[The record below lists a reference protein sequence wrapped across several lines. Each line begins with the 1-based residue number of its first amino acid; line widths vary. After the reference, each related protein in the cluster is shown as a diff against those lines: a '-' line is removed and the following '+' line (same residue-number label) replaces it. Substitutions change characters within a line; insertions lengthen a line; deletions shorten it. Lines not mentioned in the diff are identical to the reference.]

1 MLETLATSCIMEFLL
16 FTWKGRI
23 FLGFLFASHLRCF
36 DGLNNGS
43 DLLFF
48 FFILFLTRFNLVS
61 LMLQRR
67 EKEEEERG
75 IEFMSFNQSRAERS
89 ESLSRRHGR
98 SGIYSQ
104 QQRSFAGGGGAA
116 PPTSPALSTNKSFKK
131 SGTGQGGQSRM
142 GPTTTL
148 SSESNVVVATTR
160 ATPNGVRVQS
170 QLHDVPVLGAGKPID
185 SYVPKSS
192 RALPKAPSSQSELA
206 SAAADSSTPG
216 TPSKGDV
223 SKSFPLQFGSISPGF
238 MNGMQI
244 PARTTSAPPNLDE
257 QKRDQDILQARHD
270 SYKSIPTMS
279 IPSAPKPQKKNVV
292 SANQPNIVESHP
304 SSQAKR
310 DSQVQIPVAPIAT
323 TAQKSTATPIPG
335 ISMPISYQQPQI
347 PLQFGGPG
355 AQMQSQGIRASSL
368 QLPMPLP
375 VGNASQVQQQIF
387 VPGLQSH
394 PLQPQGMMHQGQSL
408 GFTPQMGH
416 QLAPQL
422 GNLGIGVT
430 SQFTPQQQV
439 GIFGG
444 PRRTVKITHPDTHE
458 ELKLDK
464 RTDMHSDVGSSGPR
478 VHPLVP
484 PQSQPIQTFS
494 PAHPINYYS
503 PIQPNSYNSSM
514 FFQSPTSLPLTSA
527 QMTLSSSATRYNYP
541 VGQGGPPIS
550 FVNPSVH
557 NPLPVSKAGPPMHGI
572 TELAN
577 LEHPRD
583 GFVVTPFAP
592 SASVQ
597 VTVKPS
603 VTPLAEKVVTS
614 VTVSSS
620 ATKGESPKLVRQ
632 PSGEASVFSQQ
643 VDSEINLDSCLQQP
657 KSIAESSDSM
667 SLPVT
672 VKHSASVP
680 LHGLPP
686 SPSPVP
692 PTPVEESATAVNITE
707 GQGREPVRSSNSLK
721 DQKRRPSKKEPQLSQ
736 QQHQAGSSDVAGS
749 LKSPLSKLSGDN
761 SSSDDARQASINPEK
776 RVGELTN
783 VSSMPPN
790 VEPSVYSS
798 SDADGDKAL
807 TSTSVSSGLILE
819 AAGEA
824 LQDAHAGSCDAS
836 TMLDD
841 GGLDGE
847 GDPCEPSKSVCLEA
861 DGNTS
866 KKLDDSLLTKQND
879 CAMLDVGLKQETKV
893 IEEQRNTRRPDGS
906 SQDCSNSEMHSG
918 SNVSEP
924 TEGKEEEEVVPHVAV
939 SDNVE
944 EMNVGESSCAE
955 TKFVDVNSAS
965 GRSSE
970 VVRTVDNL
978 VRPLNISSSSID
990 GTTAPSHYSSTDA
1003 LEYETS
1009 SAASK
1014 TGSERS
1020 TLCQE
1025 VAMTGSGILSQESTT
1040 APYSAS
1046 SEVTWKHEGRG
1057 TERTIG
1063 GQTYTSLLESKDKI
1077 SMEQNRAM
1085 SSAEKKKL
1093 WKECLLKADAAG
1105 ITSDLYLA
1113 YKGPEEKHETHVMS
1127 ESVDSSAA
1135 DVKQADRGD
1144 TKRNTVA
1151 VEDDGQN
1158 KSELDDWEDVA
1169 EIPTPKLK
1177 TSENRELVHGATKH
1191 DDEYGGKVMG
1201 KKKYTKDFLL
1211 TFSKQ
1216 FRDLPVGFENSADI
1230 QMSGLVA
1237 AYVVDH
1243 DSHTSSGRIIDRP
1256 TGGSRLERH
1265 GSGIVDD
1272 RWGKAPGSFGSGRDP
1287 RVDITHGGVAISF
1300 RPGQAGSHGVL
1311 RNPCGQSSGQHIG
1324 GLLSAPMQ
1332 ALASP
1337 GGLARNSLDAA
1348 RWQRSTGFQMRLIP
1362 APQSPLQAMH
1372 KAEKKY
1378 EVGKA
1383 SDGEQTKQR
1392 RVKAILNK
1400 LTPQNFKKL
1409 FEQVKEVNID
1419 SAVTLT
1425 GVISQIFDK
1434 ALMEPTFCEMYADFC
1449 YHLAGALP
1457 GFNEDNEKITFK
1469 RLLLNKCQEE
1479 FERGE
1484 REQAE
1489 ANRVEEGEIKQSNEE
1504 REQKKVQARRR
1515 MLGNIRLIGELYKK
1529 KMLTERIMHECI
1541 NKLLGQHQNP
1551 DEEDV
1556 EALCKLM
1563 STIGEMIDH
1572 PKVKVHMDAY
1582 FDVMLKLSNNHK
1594 LSSRVRFMLKDAIDL
1609 RKNKWQQRRKVE
1621 GPKKIEEV
1629 HRDAAQERQL
1639 QTSRLSRGGPGISSV
1654 RRGQPIDYGPRGS
1667 TALFSLNPQ
1676 QMSGLRSFPPQVRGY
1691 GTQDVRLEDRHS
1703 LESRMLSVPL
1713 PQRPIDDDSI
1723 TLGPQGGLARGMSI
1737 RGQPLIA
1744 SAPSPDVSS
1753 MTGDPRRMAS
1763 GPNGYSSASDRAFN
1777 SREDL
1782 LPRYGPERF
1791 MAAHAYDKSNS
1802 VERCTSGG
1810 RDSRNADRA
1819 FDRSMATLIGIDH
1832 GSSTGVHG
1840 LPMESKMS
1848 EDHLRNKSISAI
1860 REYYSARNE
1869 DEVRLCIK
1877 EFNSPSFY
1885 PDMVM
1890 LWVSDSFE
1898 CKNDIDRDLLAKLL
1912 VTLCKS
1918 RDGLLSQEQLIK
1930 GFEAVLST
1938 LEDAVTDSPKAA
1950 EYLGRILGKVIS
1962 ENVVTLGEVGR
1973 IIHGGGK
1980 VLGTGLASDVLVTIL
1995 EIIKQERGDS
2005 TLREMR
2011 MSSNLRLEDFRHPDP
2026 IKSRRLD
2033 AFM

>member
-1 MLETLATSCIMEFLL
+1 M
-16 FTWKGRI
+16 
-23 FLGFLFASHLRCF
+23 
-36 DGLNNGS
+36 
-43 DLLFF
+43 
-48 FFILFLTRFNLVS
+48 S
-61 LMLQRR
+61 L
-67 EKEEEERG
+67 
-75 IEFMSFNQSRAERS
+75 NQSRTEKS
-89 ESLSRRHGR
+89 EAQVRRPGR
-98 SGIYSQ
+98 PGNSSQ
-104 QQRSFAGGGGAA
+104 QRNFAGGGGKGGGGGVSA
-116 PPTSPALSTNKSFKK
+116 PPLSSPGSSSSVPSLSTNRSFKR
-131 SGTGQGGQSRM
+131 SSNGQGGQSRM
-142 GPTTTL
+142 GGASL
-148 SSESNVVVATTR
+148 NSESNVAVSNARITQ
-160 ATPNGVRVQS
+160 NGAHAPS
-170 QLHDVPVLGAGKPID
+170 QLHDAPASGVAKRID
-185 SYVPKSS
+185 SSVSKSS
-192 RALPKAPSSQSELA
+192 RALPKAPSSQPGPGSGPHSEFA
-206 SAAADSSTPG
+206 TPV

-223 SKSFPLQFGSISPGF
+223 SKAFPLQFGSISPGF

-257 QKRDQDILQARHD
+257 QKRDQARHD

-310 DSQVQIPVAPIAT
+310 DSQVQVPVAPIAT
-323 TAQKSTATPIPG
+323 TDQKSTATPITG
-335 ISMPISYQQPQI
+335 ISIPISYQQPQI

-355 AQMQSQGIRASSL
+355 AQLQSQGIRASSL
-368 QLPMPLP
+368 QMPMLLP
-375 VGNASQVQQQIF
+375 VGNATQVQQQIF

-408 GFTPQMGH
+408 GFAPQMGH

-464 RTDMHSDVGSSGPR
+464 RTDMLSDVGSSGPR
-478 VHPLVP
+478 VHPHVP

-494 PAHPINYYS
+494 PAHPINYCS
-503 PIQPNSYNSSM
+503 TIQPNSYNSSM
-514 FFQSPTSLPLTSA
+514 FFQNPTSLPLTSA

-541 VGQGGPPIS
+541 LGQGGPPIS

-557 NPLPVSKAGPPMHGI
+557 NPLPVSKAGPPMLGI

-632 PSGEASVFSQQ
+632 PSGEASVFNQQ
-643 VDSEINLDSCLQQP
+643 VDNEINLDSCLQLP
-657 KSIAESSDSM
+657 RSIAESSDSM

-672 VKHSASVP
+672 VKHSASIP

-686 SPSPVP
+686 CPSPAP

-707 GQGREPVRSSNSLK
+707 GQGREPVRSSNSLM
-721 DQKRRPSKKEPQLSQ
+721 DQKRRPSKKELQLAQ
-736 QQHQAGSSDVAGS
+736 QQHQADSSDVAGG

-776 RVGELTN
+776 RVGEPTN
-783 VSSMPPN
+783 VSSTPPN
-790 VEPSVYSS
+790 LEPSVYSS

-807 TSTSVSSGLILE
+807 TSTSVSSGVVLE

-841 GGLDGE
+841 VGLDGE

-861 DGNTS
+861 DGKTS

-879 CAMLDVGLKQETKV
+879 CAMLDVGLKQETMV
-893 IEEQRNTRRPDGS
+893 IEEHRNTRRPDGS

-918 SNVSEP
+918 SYVSEP
-924 TEGKEEEEVVPHVAV
+924 IEGEEEEVVPHVAV

-955 TKFVDVNSAS
+955 TKFVDVNSAA

-970 VVRTVDNL
+970 VVRTVDDL

-990 GTTAPSHYSSTDA
+990 GTTVPCHYTSTDA

-1014 TGSERS
+1014 TGSEKS

-1025 VAMTGSGILSQESTT
+1025 VAMTESGILSQESAT
-1040 APYSAS
+1040 APHSAS

-1057 TERTIG
+1057 TERKIVAG
-1063 GQTYTSLLESKDKI
+1063 GQTYSSLLGSKDKI
-1077 SMEQNRAM
+1077 SMEQNRAK
-1085 SSAEKKKL
+1085 STAGKKKL
-1093 WKECLLKADAAG
+1093 LKECLLKADAAG

-1113 YKGPEEKHETHVMS
+1113 YKGPEEKHETHVTS
-1127 ESVDSSAA
+1127 ESVDGSAA
-1135 DVKQADRGD
+1135 DVKHADRDD
-1144 TKRNTVA
+1144 TKRNTEA

-1177 TSENRELVHGATKH
+1177 TSEHRELVHGATKH
-1191 DDEYGGKVMG
+1191 DDECGGKVMG

-1216 FRDLPVGFENSADI
+1216 CRDLPAGFENSADI

-1243 DSHTSSGRIIDRP
+1243 DSHTSSG
-1256 TGGSRLERH
+1256 GSRLERH
-1265 GSGIVDD
+1265 GSGPSGIVDDD

-1300 RPGQAGSHGVL
+1300 RPGQAGGHGVL
-1311 RNPCGQSSGQHIG
+1311 RNLRGQSSGQHIGGQHIG

-1348 RWQRSTGFQMRLIP
+1348 RWQRSTGFQMGLIP

-1378 EVGKA
+1378 EVGKV

-1392 RVKAILNK
+1392 QLKAILNK
-1400 LTPQNFKKL
+1400 LTPQNFNRL
-1409 FEQVKEVNID
+1409 FEQAKEVNID

-1572 PKVKVHMDAY
+1572 PKAKVHMDQY
-1582 FDVMLKLSNNHK
+1582 FDAMLKLSNNHK

-1609 RKNKWQQRRKVE
+1609 RKNKWQQRRKIE

-1667 TALFSLNPQ
+1667 TASSSLNPQ

-1713 PQRPIDDDSI
+1713 PQRPVDDNSI

-1737 RGQPLIA
+1737 RGQPLMP
-1744 SAPSPDVSS
+1744 SAPSPDVYST
-1753 MTGDPRRMAS
+1753 TGDPRRMVS

-1777 SREDL
+1777 SREGL

-1802 VERCTSGG
+1802 LERSTSGG
-1810 RDSRNADRA
+1810 RDLRNADRA
-1819 FDRSMATLIGIDH
+1819 FARSMSMATATLIGIDH
-1832 GSSTGVHG
+1832 GSSTGIHV

-1848 EDHLRNKSISAI
+1848 EDHLQKKSISAI

-1869 DEVRLCIK
+1869 DEVHLCIK
-1877 EFNSPSFY
+1877 ELNSPSFY

-1912 VTLCKS
+1912 VNLCKS

-1950 EYLGRILGKVIS
+1950 EYLGRILGKAIS

-1973 IIHGGGK
+1973 IIREGGNEP
-1980 VLGTGLASDVLVTIL
+1980 GLASDVLVTIL

-2011 MSSNLRLEDFRHPDP
+2011 MSSNLRWEDFRHPDP